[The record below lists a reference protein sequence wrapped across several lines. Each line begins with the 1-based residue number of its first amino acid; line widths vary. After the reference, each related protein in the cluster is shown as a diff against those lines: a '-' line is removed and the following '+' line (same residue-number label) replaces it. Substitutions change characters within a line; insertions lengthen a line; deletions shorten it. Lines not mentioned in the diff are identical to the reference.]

1 MMLLVAL
8 FTVVSASAGTV
19 DESQVTF
26 LTAIKS
32 TGTQAFNTG
41 YTHKANT
48 RVELDCEVT
57 KNSHRNWEALFGSR
71 LGNFTKNAFC
81 FFSRHKNQ
89 TKTPEDNPCFNR
101 TGEEKNGEGFVY
113 DQRIKLV
120 CEGQTAKWYK
130 HSNLNTVVGSV
141 TTTGTADVGKT
152 PMFLFN
158 LNTSGTTGGSQPD
171 TSPSVMTLYGCKIY
185 EGETLKCDFVPAL
198 YDGKV
203 GLYDRV
209 NKTFGGSITTTSFK
223 SESFPDLDLVGG
235 TELLKNGQCDGT
247 FNNWTK
253 TANGGNGWAIKTF
266 DDGTKCWASSYELCT
281 LTQTV
286 VLSESGF
293 KNADVDAG
301 KVQCQASAD
310 MMSGWA
316 GENIGAKVAEVKVEM
331 LNASGNVLGTITV
344 LNDLSAFAE
353 WTTFKTDI
361 FTLKSGTRKLRC
373 VLSGQDPKG
382 WRDQYGPHYR
392 NVSFKASTKDQTAA
406 DVQVDYLRAL
416 AAIRDGQT
424 YLVYTEY
431 GGQKY
436 YVTADGRL
444 STNRA
449 DAPRFAFTKM
459 KADASE
465 REYEYGFQLRN
476 NNISFSNPSKEDGTT
491 MEEGHLHTTND
502 YRRTWES
509 QVFFLNSEGK
519 YAIRSTNAKSAT
531 SGWNWVGSAFW
542 TVNAGTD
549 GPLAEYSFDMN
560 YVWQLELA
568 EVYPVWLGDKQVTVE
583 NKDDV
588 LGDGTVSYE
597 PGDGTGTLTITTAM
611 PNITGFSSY
620 GMIHANGI
628 GLTINAPHGLHLDEK
643 NYYYGLSVYNGSLT
657 FNGNLSG
664 SMKNFEM
671 YVSGGD
677 LKVIGNIDFSTSN
690 SWGIYVLG
698 NVDIEGNVALR
709 ASNHC
714 IEAHSLKVK
723 GNLSV
728 SNQSEYFYP
737 IELHDGD
744 LTVEGNVTGSA
755 VKRVIGTWGN
765 VYITGDLNLTTSG
778 KYSSPISINYE
789 KDVVIKGNVAIKME
803 NNGSQGIYAGNITI
817 DGDVKVWG
825 GYYALCADNNL
836 TIVSGSWELDA
847 IDRVLSCSELT
858 IPDTHEIIVPA
869 GGTVS
874 QYGYIVDA
882 NGNYVKHAFIGEKG
896 DTPPPTTYAITV
908 KGGKAYEDIFSS
920 SQVYFAEP
928 DQPVTV
934 VPDLAVGQYVQYWE
948 SDVDVEF
955 LSNGSTADFVM
966 PESNVTLTPVYANQ
980 HSYGIDVRNGNEMT
994 LDEEVYLA
1002 LLDTYK
1008 PSNNTIISL
1017 ASNDFD
1023 LDGDGNDDI
1032 QITKVGGEGCKA
1044 RALDGTKLT
1053 GVFSVTRANSSK
1065 YNPINVA
1072 FSGAVLPTWDGIGT
1086 EYHPYIISSA
1096 EELDQLAQCVKGSDD
1111 NQPNSFTY
1119 KYFKLGAD
1127 ITYNHETAW
1136 DDITSTENN
1145 YTPIGFIEGDA
1156 EYVFDGQFDGDGHTV
1171 SGIRI
1176 YKGEQFSCLGLFG
1189 NIGINAVVKNVIL
1202 DDARITGCNE
1212 FGGIVGR
1219 NLGWGVSNCHVT
1231 ANVTIHTGWENA
1243 RNVGGI
1249 VGTNGSISY
1258 GASVTECSCA
1268 ATLSLVDGIQENTG
1282 YGGIVGMNYRGTI
1295 RGNIVAGATIP
1306 TTTYDSSNGYTH
1318 GAIIG
1323 HQYVDG
1329 YNNSYLWRNY
1339 YRNCTVEGTAN
1350 ATNCGIG
1357 NFNDGV
1363 AADYEDDDAAVPQRK
1378 GDVDLDGAATN
1389 KDVTAAVGQL
1399 IGVTRNRLTEVAAD
1413 LNNNNKVDIEDVTRI
1428 IDAAKMP

>member
-1 MMLLVAL
+1 MKSTVNNHLRRAAMMLLAAL
-8 FTVVSASAGTV
+8 LTTMTASAVTV

-32 TGTQAFNTG
+32 TGAQAFNTG

-57 KNSHRNWEALFGSR
+57 KNSHRNWEALFGGR

-81 FFSRHKNQ
+81 FFSRHWNQ
-89 TKTPEDNPCFNR
+89 TSTAEDNPCFNR

-130 HSNLNTVVGSV
+130 HSNLNTAVGSV
-141 TTTGTADVGKT
+141 MTTGTADDGKT

-209 NKTFGGSITTTSFK
+209 NKTFGGSITTSSFK
-223 SESFPDLDLVGG
+223 SESFPDLNLIGG

-247 FNNWTK
+247 FNSWTK
-253 TANGGNGWAIKTF
+253 TADGGNGWAIKTF

-293 KNADVDAG
+293 SNTDVDAG

-373 VLSGQDPKG
+373 VLSGQDPVG
-382 WRDQYGPHYR
+382 WRDQYGPYYR

-406 DVQVDYLRAL
+406 DVQADYLRAL

-424 YLVYTEY
+424 YLVYTVY
-431 GGQKY
+431 GGQRY

-444 STNRA
+444 STNKA

-476 NNISFSNPSKEDGTT
+476 NGTCFSNPSKEDGTT
-491 MEEGHLHTTND
+491 MEEGHLHTNND
-502 YRRTWES
+502 YRKTWES

-531 SGWNWVGSAFW
+531 SGWEWVGSAFW
-542 TVNAGTD
+542 TVNACTD

-597 PGDGTGTLTITTAM
+597 PGDGTGTLTITTAT
-611 PNITGFSSY
+611 PNITDYSY
-620 GMIHANGI
+620 YGLIYAHDI
-628 GLTINAPHGLHLDEK
+628 DLTINAPNGLHLDCPI
-643 NYYYGLSVYNGSLT
+643 NYYGIRMFKGSLT

-664 SMKNFEM
+664 SMKYNEI
-671 YVSGGD
+671 YILNGD
-677 LKVIGNIDFSTSN
+677 FKAVGNIDFSTSN
-690 SWGIYVLG
+690 SWGIYVQG

-709 ASNHC
+709 ASNQC

-728 SNQSEYFYP
+728 SNQNKNYYA
-737 IELHDGD
+737 INLYKGG

-755 VKRVIGTWGN
+755 LKYVIVTSGKVN
-765 VYITGDLNLTTSG
+765 IIGDLNLTT
-778 KYSSPISINYE
+778 YSEYASPISTSS
-789 KDVVIKGNVAIKME
+789 DVFIKGNVAIKMD
-803 NNGSQGIYAGNITI
+803 NKGSEGIYAGNITI

-825 GYYALCADNNL
+825 GYWALFADYNL
-836 TIVSGSWELDA
+836 TMVSGRWELDA
-847 IDRVLSCSELT
+847 IDRVLSFSEMT

-874 QYGYIVDA
+874 QYGHILDA
-882 NGNYVKHAFIGEKG
+882 DGNDVRYAFISQKG
-896 DTPPPTTYAITV
+896 DTPPNPTYAITV
-908 KGGKAYEDIFSS
+908 KGGKAYEDVFSLS
-920 SQVYFAEP
+920 ELPQIYFAEP

-955 LSNGSTADFVM
+955 LSNGSSADFVM

-980 HSYGIDVRNGNEMT
+980 HSYGIDVRNGNEMA

-1008 PSNNTIISL
+1008 SKNNSIIFL
-1017 ASNDFD
+1017 ASNNFD

-1032 QITKVGGEGCKA
+1032 QITKAGGDGCKA
-1044 RALDGTKLT
+1044 RALDGTNLT

-1065 YNPINVA
+1065 YYPINVA
-1072 FSGAVLPTWDGIGT
+1072 FSGATLPTWDGLGT
-1086 EYHPYIISSA
+1086 EDHPYIISSA
-1096 EELDQLAQCVKGSDD
+1096 EELDQLAQCVKGIDGEL
-1111 NQPNSFTY
+1111 PNSFTGI
-1119 KYFKLGAD
+1119 YFKLGCD
-1127 ITYNHETAW
+1127 ITYNHDSDW
-1136 DDITSTENN
+1136 DDITSTEDN
-1145 YTPIGFIEGDA
+1145 YTPIGFKEGDA

-1189 NIGINAVVKNVIL
+1189 NVGRSAGVVNVIL

-1212 FGGIVGR
+1212 VGGIVGR
-1219 NLGWGVSNCHVT
+1219 NLCWGVSNCHVT

-1339 YRNCTVEGTAN
+1339 YRN
-1350 ATNCGIG
+1350 ISM
-1357 NFNDGV
+1357 
-1363 AADYEDDDAAVPQRK
+1363 AVQP
-1378 GDVDLDGAATN
+1378 VDRSL
-1389 KDVTAAVGQL
+1389 KSYV
-1399 IGVTRNRLTEVAAD
+1399 
-1413 LNNNNKVDIEDVTRI
+1413 
-1428 IDAAKMP
+1428 KM

>member
-1 MMLLVAL
+1 MMLLVVL

-26 LTAIKS
+26 LTAIRS
-32 TGTQAFNTG
+32 TGDQAFNTG

-48 RVELDCEVT
+48 RVEMDCEVT
-57 KNSHRNWEALFGSR
+57 KNSQRDWEALFGGR
-71 LGNFTKNAFC
+71 LSDFTKNAFC
-81 FFSRHKNQ
+81 FFTRHRKNSS
-89 TKTPEDNPCFNR
+89 TAKDEPCFNR
-101 TGEEKNGEGFVY
+101 TGVETTGSNFVY
-113 DQRIKLV
+113 GERIKLV
-120 CEGQTAKWYK
+120 CEGKTAKWYK
-130 HSNLNTVVGSV
+130 YSNLNTVVGSV
-141 TTTGTADVGKT
+141 TTTGTANEGKT

-158 LNTSGTTGGSQPD
+158 LNTASTEGGTKED

-185 EGETLKCDFVPAL
+185 EGETLKCNFVPAK
-198 YDGKV
+198 YNNVV
-203 GLYDRV
+203 GLYDCV
-209 NKTFGGSITTTSFK
+209 NKTFSGSITSTAFQAV
-223 SESFPDLDLVGG
+223 DDYDRALIAIHD
-235 TELLKNGQCDGT
+235 GQ
-247 FNNWTK
+247 
-253 TANGGNGWAIKTF
+253 
-266 DDGTKCWASSYELCT
+266 SYRIF
-281 LTQTV
+281 TV
-286 VLSESGF
+286 V
-293 KNADVDAG
+293 N
-301 KVQCQASAD
+301 
-310 MMSGWA
+310 
-316 GENIGAKVAEVKVEM
+316 
-331 LNASGNVLGTITV
+331 
-344 LNDLSAFAE
+344 
-353 WTTFKTDI
+353 
-361 FTLKSGTRKLRC
+361 
-373 VLSGQDPKG
+373 
-382 WRDQYGPHYR
+382 
-392 NVSFKASTKDQTAA
+392 
-406 DVQVDYLRAL
+406 
-416 AAIRDGQT
+416 
-424 YLVYTEY
+424 
-431 GGQKY
+431 GQKY
-436 YVTADGRL
+436 YVTADGKL
-444 STNRA
+444 STALA
-449 DAPRFAFTKM
+449 DAPLFIFTKI
-459 KADASE
+459 KGE
-465 REYEYGFQLRN
+465 EYEYGFQLKNGDTYFTNPKTENETALTLGQLNTMNSTPRN
-476 NNISFSNPSKEDGTT
+476 
-491 MEEGHLHTTND
+491 
-502 YRRTWES
+502 TWEA
-509 QVFFLNSEGK
+509 QVFFLNSNGK
-519 YAIRSTNAKSAT
+519 YAIRSTNAKSGT
-531 SGWNWVGSAFW
+531 SGWEWVGRAFW
-542 TVNAGTD
+542 TLNE
-549 GPLAEYSFDMN
+549 GPKAEYSWDIN
-560 YVWQLELA
+560 YVWQLESEMDLLGQELLTNGQCDGTYNGWAKTDLGSGWGIANENGTYCWVSSYYECTLSQTVTLSKFSISETDIDNGKVTCAASA
-568 EVYPVWLGDKQVTVE
+568 EMKAPLRDETKPQGAKVNKVYVEMIDASNNVLGTITLIDDKKIYQDWTPFRSEGFQLVSGTRQLKYVVRGQDACFWVGQYGPCYRNLSLKARVEGGSTLVEYPVWLGGKQVTSE

-597 PGDGTGTLTITTAM
+597 PGDGTGTLTITTAT
-611 PNITGFSSY
+611 PNITGFSLY

-690 SWGIYVLG
+690 SWGIYVSG

-874 QYGYIVDA
+874 QYGHILDA
-882 NGNYVKHAFIGEKG
+882 DGNYVKHAFIGEKG

-928 DQPVTV
+928 GRPVTV

-955 LSNGSTADFVM
+955 LSNGSSADFIM

-980 HSYGIDVRNGNEMT
+980 QSYGIDVRNGNEMT

-1008 PSNNTIISL
+1008 SKNNTIISL

-1065 YNPINVA
+1065 YYPINVA

-1086 EYHPYIISSA
+1086 EAHPYIISSA

-1136 DDITSTENN
+1136 DDITSTEDN
-1145 YTPIGFIEGDA
+1145 YTPIGFIEGDS

-1176 YKGEQFSCLGLFG
+1176 YKGDRFACLGLFG
-1189 NIGINAVVKNVIL
+1189 NIGFNAVVKNVIL

-1212 FGGIVGR
+1212 FGGIAGR
-1219 NLGWGVSNCHVT
+1219 NLYRVSNCHVT

-1258 GASVTECSCA
+1258 GASVAECSCA

-1282 YGGIVGMNYRGTI
+1282 YGGIVGMSYRGYI
-1295 RGNIVAGATIP
+1295 WGNIVAGATIP
-1306 TTTYDSSNGYTH
+1306 TTTYDLSNGYTH

-1323 HQYVDG
+1323 HLYVDG
-1329 YNNSYLWRNY
+1329 NTFLENNY

-1413 LNNNNKVDIEDVTRI
+1413 LNNNNKVDIEDVTAI
-1428 IDAAKMP
+1428 IRSILEK